1 MKNPSIAILRWESGH
16 VPAGLLQLE
25 QMPGNSKRTVLK
37 DYVGNVITHEIM
49 RRY

>member
-25 QMPGNSKRTVLK
+25 QMPGNSTRSEERR
-37 DYVGNVITHEIM
+37 VGKECAA
-49 RRY
+49 

>member
-25 QMPGNSKRTVLK
+25 QMPGNSTNCLLYTS
-37 DYVGNVITHEIM
+37 DAADE
-49 RRY
+49 